1 MSGRW
6 ILVTLG
12 TMAIGYTSLR
22 FTSWDVAVAVLF
34 TGALVVIG
42 RRSGL
47 DWGDLG
53 LARTTWG
60 RGARW
65 ALGCIA
71 VVSVGY
77 AIVALS
83 PAASALN
90 DSRFQ
95 GDWSKTL
102 FTAFV
107 VVPLGTVLWEEVAFR
122 GVLWGQ
128 LHRRWSAQGA
138 TLVSS
143 LLFGLWHVLPALTFA
158 DSNEAVDELGQA
170 AGAGTDLIT
179 GLVTVTAT
187 VVVTFL
193 AGLVLC
199 ELRRR
204 SQSLI
209 APIGLHWAT
218 NGLGVLAVALVS

>member
-22 FTSWDVAVAVLF
+22 LTSWDVAVALLF
-34 TGALVVIG
+34 TGVLVIIG

-53 LARTTWG
+53 LARDTWG
-60 RGARW
+60 RGIRW
-65 ALGCIA
+65 ALACVA
-71 VVSVGY
+71 VVGVGY
-77 AIVALS
+77 ALVAVS
-83 PAASALN
+83 PASSALD

-95 GDWSKTL
+95 GDWSSTL
-102 FTAFV
+102 LTAFV

-143 LLFGLWHVLPALTFA
+143 LLFGLWHVLPALAFA
-158 DSNEAVDELGQA
+158 DSNESVDELGQV
-170 AGAGTDLIT
+170 AGTDLVT
-179 GLVTVTAT
+179 GLVTVSAT